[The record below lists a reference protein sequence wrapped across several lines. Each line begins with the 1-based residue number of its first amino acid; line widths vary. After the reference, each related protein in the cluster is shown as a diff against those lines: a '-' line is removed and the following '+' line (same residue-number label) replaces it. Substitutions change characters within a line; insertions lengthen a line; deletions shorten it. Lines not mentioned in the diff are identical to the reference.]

1 MPEELRPRRML
12 EAFGRAGCDFVV
24 IGGIAAAVY
33 GAGEATDDVDLLCD
47 PSPENR
53 DRLARAL
60 TRMGGVVA
68 GSTRPPQPIMGN
80 MLDGFQVITFVTQAG
95 SVDLLFEAKGGARF
109 ADVEPGAIDVDVNGV
124 VVKFCG
130 RDDLVAMKRA
140 AGRPHDLKAA
150 AELEAGALERELMA
164 VPEGEPE
171 ALHDP
176 PPWLEGLMREKTE
189 NGGDEGELP

>member
-1 MPEELRPRRML
+1 MPEELRPRRIL

-53 DRLARAL
+53 DRLARVL
-60 TRMGGVVA
+60 TQMRAVVA
-68 GSTRPPQPIMGN
+68 GSTRPPEPIMGN
-80 MLDGFQVITFVTQAG
+80 MLDGFQIITFVTQAG

-130 RDDLVAMKRA
+130 RNDLVALKRA
-140 AGRPHDLKAA
+140 AARPHDLKAA

-171 ALHDP
+171 AIQDP
-176 PPWLEGLMREKTE
+176 PAWLEGLMRESKARDE
-189 NGGDEGELP
+189 DEGEVP